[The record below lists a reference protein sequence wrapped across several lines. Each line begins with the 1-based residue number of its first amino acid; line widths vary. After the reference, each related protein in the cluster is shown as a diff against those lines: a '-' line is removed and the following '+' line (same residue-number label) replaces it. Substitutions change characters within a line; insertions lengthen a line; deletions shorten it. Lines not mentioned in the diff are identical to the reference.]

1 MAKSVHPGR
10 RRRASTSPARR
21 DAPDARP
28 LLDRL
33 LDTPHLALIV
43 PQLQPEALHRVIE
56 ACGLEACGEIVALAT
71 PEQLAHVFDL
81 DLWRAEE
88 PGLDAQFDADRFGV
102 WLDVMVESG
111 ADVAAKTLAGVDAN
125 LVIAALAHYVLVVD
139 PATVMP
145 VAPADGDE
153 VIEMSTANDGPVC
166 RIGGY
171 LVVPKRSDSWDA
183 ILAVLP
189 ALDMRYPDYFHRV
202 MRGCRGLSNSTPEID
217 GLDDLLMDGEQAMF
231 NLAVGREKRRE
242 QRGYVTP
249 AQAHAFLKMS
259 REFSTAAGAPPQA
272 NVVTRAYFRA
282 IEETPTESGRPS
294 APDVAD
300 AAAAVAGLLLEA
312 GVVPEQ
318 PRALLGGTAG
328 TTPRL
333 ARIQA
338 LMQMAGERDYIA
350 YMKRTE
356 ELAYLANAIVA
367 GCSIQARPF
376 TVQEASDAAVAVCNL
391 GLENW
396 PANWLQ
402 ADLVTVFQ
410 IGWSVLY
417 HDVCM
422 YTAEQ
427 LIAVLKRLKCEDREI
442 RSGLIALRVEMTKQ
456 WKAGE
461 PWRARD
467 ALDVIETLDMPAW
480 AALLGLIDGFPVMH
494 AGLGASR
501 GARPL
506 AVSATAFEFISENS
520 QIAAVREFM
529 LSLPGI
535 LA

>member
-1 MAKSVHPGR
+1 MAKSVHRGR
-10 RRRASTSPARR
+10 RRRASTSTARR
-21 DAPDARP
+21 DTRDARP
-28 LLDRL
+28 LLDRI

-88 PGLDAQFDADRFGV
+88 PGLDEQFDADRFGV
-102 WLDVMVESG
+102 WLEVMAESG
-111 ADVAAKTLAGVDAN
+111 ASVAAKTLAGVDAN
-125 LVIAALAHYVLVVD
+125 LVIAALAQYVLVVD

-153 VIEMSTANDGPVC
+153 VIEISTVNDGPGC
-166 RIGGY
+166 HIGGY
-171 LVVPKRSDSWDA
+171 LLVPKRSDSWDA
-183 ILAVLP
+183 ILTVLP
-189 ALDMRYPDYFHRV
+189 ALETQYPGYFHRV

-217 GLDDLLMDGEQAMF
+217 GLDDLFMDGEQAMF

-259 REFSTAAGAPPQA
+259 RELSIAAGAPPPA
-272 NVVTRAYFRA
+272 NAVTRAYFRA
-282 IEETPTESGRPS
+282 LEETPAESDGPS
-294 APDVAD
+294 AAD
-300 AAAAVAGLLLEA
+300 AADAAVAGLLLEA

-318 PRALLGGTAG
+318 ARALLGGPAG
-328 TTPRL
+328 PAPRL

-338 LMQMAGERDYIA
+338 LMQLAGERDYAA
-350 YMKRTE
+350 YLKRTE
-356 ELAYLANAIVA
+356 EFAYLTNAIVA

-396 PANWLQ
+396 PASWLQ
-402 ADLVTVFQ
+402 TDLITVFQ
-410 IGWSVLY
+410 VGWSCLH

-422 YTAEQ
+422 YAAER
-427 LIAVLKRLKCEDREI
+427 LIAALKRLKCEDREI
-442 RSGLIALRVEMTKQ
+442 QSGLTALRVEMTKH

-467 ALDVIETLDMPAW
+467 ALDVIEALDMPAW
-480 AALLGLIDGFPVMH
+480 AALLGLIDECPVMH

-520 QIAAVREFM
+520 QIATVREFM
-529 LSLPGI
+529 LSLPEI